1 MKYDAMAFL
10 EGLFRQPSGADVD
23 VGAVL
28 EGRIVP
34 DLTPADL
41 PPDWY
46 KRWDERAAIME
57 YDGGLAR
64 EHAEAQALKYIL
76 EDMQKAGLV
85 LQPCLRE
92 VEVSS
97 RVSAWRNG
105 V

>member
-1 MKYDAMAFL
+1 MIDLKMIFDPDRAPA
-10 EGLFRQPSGADVD
+10 A
-23 VGAVL
+23 
-28 EGRIVP
+28 RIP
-34 DLTPADL
+34 LAGTTPADL
-41 PPDWY
+41 PPEWLLA
-46 KRWDERAAIME
+46 WDERAAIME

-64 EHAEAQALKYIL
+64 EHAEAQELKYIL

>member
-1 MKYDAMAFL
+1 MLDLDTIFDPDRM
-10 EGLFRQPSGADVD
+10 PGAPASAST
-23 VGAVL
+23 AVMP
-28 EGRIVP
+28 R
-34 DLTPADL
+34 DL
-41 PPDWY
+41 PVDCHFL
-46 KRWDERAAIME
+46 WDERAAIME